1 MKKNASTTYMVLSI
15 ILLTPSLVLRPQNKV
30 LQGLLFIMAIASLVT
45 GIIAVKINKEYMRAK
60 EFEEMEQA
68 EKLNKK

>member
-15 ILLTPSLVLRPQNKV
+15 ILLTPSMVLRPQNKV